1 LQNTL
6 KNKAVI
12 AQHKFITEFWKIYIG
27 EWADKNDLHLETT
40 GWGLGITD
48 FHKCARVVAAE
59 RVSVVQF

>member
-1 LQNTL
+1 MQNTL

-12 AQHKFITEFWKIYIG
+12 AQHKFITEFWKIYI
-27 EWADKNDLHLETT
+27 DKNDLHLETT

-59 RVSVVQF
+59 RVSVVKF